1 MKLTLNLRAR
11 RYGFDSRNYQ
21 IWKEDTF
28 TETVEASHT
37 ALLICDVWDR
47 HWSRGA
53 RERLDAM
60 VPRMASVI
68 DAARFGGIN
77 IIHSPSDT
85 MDFYVDYTARKRL
98 KEIPRT
104 AVPDELVRDDPML
117 PIDDSDGG
125 SDTSYSTQQRVWTC
139 QHPGIFIDESR
150 DVISDNGNEIYS
162 YLCDKKIQKLLIMGV
177 HTNMCVLHRS
187 FGIKQMV
194 KWGVDVVLVRD
205 LTDTMYSPSKA
216 PYVSH
221 DEGTKLVVRF
231 IEAFWCPSMRSSD
244 LIKL

>member
-28 TETVEASHT
+28 TQTVEASHT

-68 DAARFGGIN
+68 DAARSGGGN

-85 MDFYVDYTARKRL
+85 MDFYVDYAARKRL

-104 AVPDELVRDDPML
+104 VVPDELVRDDPML

-139 QHPGIFIDESR
+139 QHPGIFVDESR

-162 YLCDKKIQKLLIMGV
+162 YLCDKKIFPKQLLIEFDELNRPSRTAAKRIKNAHRNLTTNGYSLIWTDNAADFLYV
-177 HTNMCVLHRS
+177 HES
-187 FGIKQMV
+187 FQ
-194 KWGVDVVLVRD
+194 
-205 LTDTMYSPSKA
+205 
-216 PYVSH
+216 
-221 DEGTKLVVRF
+221 
-231 IEAFWCPSMRSSD
+231 
-244 LIKL
+244 